1 MSVVVGAGDAI
12 ELARKAT
19 PKPIVRVLTDKSAS
33 ATLNPVLEIHSG
45 QLGRRGGRA
54 LARVELV
61 SRFDDASVTALHV
74 WESQSTFKCVPTAL
88 APSKLAGMLGPRGQL
103 VRELVEAV
111 DNFAYA
117 PVQVVNHAQENRRS
131 IAFATRE

>member
-1 MSVVVGAGDAI
+1 
-12 ELARKAT
+12 
-19 PKPIVRVLTDKSAS
+19 
-33 ATLNPVLEIHSG
+33 
-45 QLGRRGGRA
+45 
-54 LARVELV
+54 
-61 SRFDDASVTALHV
+61 
-74 WESQSTFKCVPTAL
+74 
-88 APSKLAGMLGPRGQL
+88 MLGPRGQL